1 MYFMFAT
8 SYIENNDISLF
19 KLEIMWKNVFFLCWE
34 LNSWIEF
41 HDPWDKSTHLLEQV
55 LDVFNMYL
63 KERISTEIVGKNRE
77 EKNRNHQNASWK
89 CWNNLNILKM

>member
-8 SYIENNDISLF
+8 LYIENNNISLS
-19 KLEIMWKNVFFLCWE
+19 KLEIMWKNGFFLCWE

-41 HDPWDKSTHLLEQV
+41 HDPRDKSTRLLEQV

-63 KERISTEIVGKNRE
+63 KERISTEIVGKNKE
-77 EKNRNHQNASWK
+77 EKNRSHQKASWK
-89 CWNNLNILKM
+89 MLK